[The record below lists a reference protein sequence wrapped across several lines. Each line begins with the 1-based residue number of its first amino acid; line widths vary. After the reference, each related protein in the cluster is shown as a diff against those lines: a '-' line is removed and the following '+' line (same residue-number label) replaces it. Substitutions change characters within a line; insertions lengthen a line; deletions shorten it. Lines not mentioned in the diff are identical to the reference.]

1 MGLEVV
7 GRVSLQCLKNVLMVS
22 GDTVKVVWSR
32 DRSSKDRPSQVKSS
46 QVKSS
51 QARSTQVL

>member
-1 MGLEVV
+1 MGVEGV
-7 GRVSLQCLKNVLMVS
+7 GRVSLQCLKNVMKVS
-22 GDTVKVVWSR
+22 RDTVKVVWSR
-32 DRSSKDRPSQVKSS
+32 DRSSKERPSQIKSG